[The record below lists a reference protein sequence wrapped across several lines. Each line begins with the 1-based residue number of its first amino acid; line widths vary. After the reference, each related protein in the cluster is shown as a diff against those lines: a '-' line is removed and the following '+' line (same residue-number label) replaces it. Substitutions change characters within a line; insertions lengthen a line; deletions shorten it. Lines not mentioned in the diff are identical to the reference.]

1 MKQLFALLLCCTAL
15 LATAQQKN
23 KFPFE
28 KIAGHWEMKKANGKT
43 MGEIWV
49 KKSDNEMSG
58 KSYLVKNGDSAWLES
73 VQLIEKGDNTYYIP
87 VAYGQNDGKPV
98 PFKLTAAN
106 GTEYIFENTEHDFPK
121 RIVYDFKSNDELHAY
136 IDDGT
141 ANKRQHYNYKR
152 KK

>member
-87 VAYGQNDGKPV
+87 
-98 PFKLTAAN
+98 
-106 GTEYIFENTEHDFPK
+106 EHDFPK
-121 RIVYDFKSNDELHAY
+121 RIVYGFKSNDELHAY